1 MRTDSTLCDCTWAL
15 VCMPMRAYAAWGASD
30 PETARAARALA
41 LELGVDGGH
50 DTSSS
55 LRTLARVEERLAEIH
70 SDRTWSI
77 EGIDGQMHR
86 VPQAELNAYQR
97 DLAGCE

>member
-1 MRTDSTLCDCTWAL
+1 MRTDRTLCNCIMAL
-15 VCMPMRAYAAWGASD
+15 VCMLMRACAAWGASD

-50 DTSSS
+50 DTTSS
-55 LRTLARVEERLAEIH
+55 LRTLARVEGRLTEIH
-70 SDRTWSI
+70 ADRTWSV

-97 DLAGCE
+97 ELAGCG